1 MEIPHQEKQKERKIN
16 PEISR
21 RSKLSTSLIVKP
33 AAINIAYKTLLKNK
47 LDSVKTY
54 SKGRIGLKNLWT
66 GKALKSTS
74 RL

>member
-21 RSKLSTSLIVKP
+21 RSKLSISLIVKP

-47 LDSVKTY
+47 LAWIQLKRTA
-54 SKGRIGLKNLWT
+54 KEGLD
-66 GKALKSTS
+66 
-74 RL
+74 